1 VKAEER
7 VVIVGGGLAG
17 LRAGERLRELGFNG
31 ELMILSAERHKP
43 YHRPAL
49 SKEVITGELNPREL
63 GFKISDEMDA
73 TWRLGVPAESLDTSR
88 RVVGLPG
95 GEEVR
100 YDGLIIATGVES
112 RHMPGAPRQDERV
125 HVLRT
130 VDDAIAIR
138 NSIASTQGLVVV
150 IGGGLIGCEIA
161 ASVRGMGRDVAI
173 INRSDTLLGGATG
186 KVIGDYVTDTHRAK
200 GTRLAL
206 GVKILHWMRQA
217 NGIAI
222 HLSDGQVLFAA
233 VVVLAVGS
241 VPSVSWLRG
250 SGLVL
255 EDGLMC
261 ETSCHV
267 VGGTDIVACGDV
279 ARWPNL
285 RFGGVQRRV
294 EHWLNA
300 VEMGRAAAEN
310 LLVGRESSR
319 PYTPVPRFWTEQYGM
334 RIQGAGLASLAT
346 DTTTLSQP
354 TGDHRTITGFIKDGK
369 LVAMVA
375 LDSPG
380 ALIRLSPQLFQQ
392 NTVTRPS
399 REETLT
405 QHLQRREQPQPQAEA
420 PRQEVPQER
429 PVPQE
434 PPRREPQ
441 PRYEPEPQT
450 RYQPE
455 PEPRYRRP
463 EPEPRYEPEPRL
475 TEHQERY
482 AAPPAARYQPEL
494 QEQEQ
499 ERELVDAMAEA
510 FLPRRTQSPRSRTG
524 GQQPRLL
531 VRSGG
536 GGRSSARP
544 PR

>member
-1 VKAEER
+1 DRTAGACAVKAEER

-17 LRAGERLRELGFNG
+17 LRAGERLRELGFGG
-31 ELMILSAERHKP
+31 ELMILSAEKHKP

-63 GFKISDEMDA
+63 GFKISDEMEA
-73 TWRLGVPAESLDTSR
+73 TWRLGVPAESLDTGR

-112 RHMPGAPRQDERV
+112 RHMPGAPRQDQRV

-173 INRSDTLLGGATG
+173 INRGNTLLGGATG
-186 KVIGDYVTDTHRAK
+186 KEIGEYVTETHRAK
-200 GTRLAL
+200 GTRLAM

-241 VPSVSWLRG
+241 VPSISWLRG

-255 EDGLMC
+255 EDGVMC

-267 VGGTDIVACGDV
+267 VGGTDVVACGDV

-392 NTVTRPS
+392 NTVTRPD
-399 REETLT
+399 RQETLT
-405 QHLQRREQPQPQAEA
+405 QHLQRREQAQPVAEQ
-420 PRQEVPQER
+420 PREVPQER
-429 PVPQE
+429 PAPQPVAQE
-434 PPRREPQ
+434 PPRREPP
-441 PRYEPEPQT
+441 PRYEPVPEPQ
-450 RYQPE
+450 YSE
-455 PEPRYRRP
+455 PQYP
-463 EPEPRYEPEPRL
+463 
-475 TEHQERY
+475 QY
-482 AAPPAARYQPEL
+482 AAPAAEYRPEL
-494 QEQEQ
+494 EDQEQ
-499 ERELVDAMAEA
+499 ERELEAAMAEA
-510 FLPRRTQSPRSRTG
+510 FLPRRTQAPRSRSG
-524 GQQPRLL
+524 GQPRLL

-536 GGRSSARP
+536 GGGRSSARP

>member
-31 ELMILSAERHKP
+31 ELVVLSAERHKP

-63 GFKISDEMDA
+63 GFKMSNELNA
-73 TWRLGVPAESLDTSR
+73 VWRMGVPAESLDTGR

-95 GEEVR
+95 GEEIR
-100 YDGLIIATGVES
+100 YDGLIIATGVEP
-112 RHMPGAPRQDERV
+112 RHLAGAPRQDQRV

-138 NSIASTQGLVVV
+138 GSIASTQGLVVV

-173 INRSDTLLGGATG
+173 INRSNTLLGGATG
-186 KVIGDYVTDTHRAK
+186 TAIGDYITDTHRAK
-200 GTRLAL
+200 GVRLAL
-206 GVKILHWMRQA
+206 GVKILHWMRQS

-267 VGGTDIVACGDV
+267 VGGPDVVAAGDV

-285 RFGGVQRRV
+285 RFGGVMRRV

-319 PYTPVPRFWTEQYGM
+319 PFTPVPRFWTEQYGM
-334 RIQGAGLASLAT
+334 RVQGAGLPSMAT
-346 DTTTLSQP
+346 DTTTLTQP
-354 TGDHRTITGFIKDGK
+354 TGDHRTITGFIKEGK
-369 LVAMVA
+369 LVGMVA
-375 LDSPG
+375 LDSPT
-380 ALIRLSPQLFQQ
+380 ALIRMSPELLKQ
-392 NTVTRPS
+392 NTVA
-399 REETLT
+399 
-405 QHLQRREQPQPQAEA
+405 QPQRQQQTQQQPAPAPAPQA
-420 PRQEVPQER
+420 PQQ
-429 PVPQE
+429 V
-434 PPRREPQ
+434 
-441 PRYEPEPQT
+441 
-450 RYQPE
+450 QPE
-455 PEPRYRRP
+455 PE
-463 EPEPRYEPEPRL
+463 E
-475 TEHQERY
+475 
-482 AAPPAARYQPEL
+482 APQL
-494 QEQEQ
+494 EQEP
-499 ERELVDAMAEA
+499 VMAEA
-510 FLPRRTQSPRSRTG
+510 YLPRRSSPPPSVRARPH
-524 GQQPRLL
+524 PRLL

-536 GGRSSARP
+536 GGRSNPRP

>member
-1 VKAEER
+1 MKAEER

-31 ELMILSAERHKP
+31 ELMILSAEKHKP

-63 GFKISDEMDA
+63 GFKISDEMGA

-88 RVVGLPG
+88 RMVGLPG

-138 NSIASTQGLVVV
+138 NSIATTQGLVVV

-173 INRSDTLLGGATG
+173 INRSNTLLGGATG

-261 ETSCHV
+261 EPSCHV
-267 VGGTDIVACGDV
+267 VGGTDIVAAGDV

-310 LLVGRESSR
+310 LLVGRDSSR

-392 NTVTRPS
+392 NGITRPE
-399 REETLT
+399 RT
-405 QHLQRREQPQPQAEA
+405 QFVPQPQVAQEQQVPIA
-420 PRQEVPQER
+420 P
-429 PVPQE
+429 PVQQPVAE
-434 PPRREPQ
+434 PPTRYAPQQSEPQ
-441 PRYEPEPQT
+441 
-450 RYQPE
+450 YQ
-455 PEPRYRRP
+455 
-463 EPEPRYEPEPRL
+463 
-475 TEHQERY
+475 
-482 AAPPAARYQPEL
+482 APPAAQFEPEIDVDPA
-494 QEQEQ
+494 Q
-499 ERELVDAMAEA
+499 ERELEAAMAEA
-510 FLPRRTQSPRSRTG
+510 FLPRRSQGPTIRSRSG
-524 GQQPRLL
+524 GQPRLL

-536 GGRSSARP
+536 GGGRSSARP